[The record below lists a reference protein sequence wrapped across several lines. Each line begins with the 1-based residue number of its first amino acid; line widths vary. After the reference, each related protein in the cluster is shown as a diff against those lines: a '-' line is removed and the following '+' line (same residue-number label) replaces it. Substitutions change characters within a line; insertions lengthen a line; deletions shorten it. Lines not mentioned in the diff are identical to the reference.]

1 MRVIPSKA
9 AASATPYLLLA
20 FASLCW
26 SGNHVLGRAIA
37 GQVPPFAIS
46 TIRWAVPVLLLAP
59 FAMPHLRRDWPEIRA
74 NWGIILFLAL
84 TGTAVFGVLQYVSLT
99 FTTATNMAVFQSL
112 GPVLIAVAGAVLF
125 RDSLRPLQALGVAV
139 SLTGVLLIVA
149 RGQLTTLLELNLN
162 IGDLI
167 ALFNMALWGVYSA
180 SVRKRPRIHWLS
192 FTFMLATISV
202 AVMAPFFLWEHLS
215 GIQLQP
221 TWATLGALAYAGFFP
236 SLMAII
242 CWNRGVEMI
251 GSNRAGA
258 TMHLMAI
265 FGALLAWMLLGERL
279 YSFHLAGFGLILAGV
294 WLTARKG

>member
-1 MRVIPSKA
+1 MQAIPSKA
-9 AASATPYLLLA
+9 AAGATPYLLLA
-20 FASLCW
+20 LASLCW

-46 TIRWAVPVLLLAP
+46 TIRWAVPLLLLAP
-59 FAMPHLRRDWPEIRA
+59 FALPHLRRDWPEIRA
-74 NWGIILFLAL
+74 NWGMILFLAL

-112 GPVLIAVAGAVLF
+112 GPVLIAVAGALLF
-125 RDSLRPLQALGVAV
+125 RDALRPLQATGVAI

-149 RGQLTTLLELNLN
+149 RGQLATLLELNLN

-167 ALFNMALWGVYSA
+167 ALFNMSLWGVYSA

-192 FTFMLATISV
+192 FTFMLAAISV
-202 AVMAPFFLWEHLS
+202 AVTAPFFLWEHLS

-221 TWATLGALAYAGFFP
+221 TWATLGALAYAGLFP
-236 SLMAII
+236 SLLAII

-265 FGALLAWMLLGERL
+265 FGALLAWMLLGEQL
-279 YSFHLAGFGLILAGV
+279 QSFHIAGFGLILAGV
-294 WLTARKG
+294 WLTARRG